1 MGERGCSTPQ
11 ENRGNASANISDDQ
25 LMTENKT
32 LKDLEGWTQTIS
44 TPSVL
49 RPESA
54 GYTVF
59 MSPDEKRVAQVE
71 MTTEAVSIIFNRE
84 TKKIEYIHPITL
96 LGMKRVGMDKLVLR
110 QMERILARVY
120 DGNV

>member
-1 MGERGCSTPQ
+1 
-11 ENRGNASANISDDQ
+11 
-25 LMTENKT
+25 MTDRKT
-32 LKDLEGWTQTIS
+32 LKDLEGWTQTPIS

-84 TKKIEYIHPITL
+84 TRRIEYIHPITT
-96 LGMKRVGMDKLVLR
+96 VGMERMGVTR
-110 QMERILARVY
+110 EMMERMLGRGY
-120 DGNV
+120 DSV

>member
-1 MGERGCSTPQ
+1 
-11 ENRGNASANISDDQ
+11 
-25 LMTENKT
+25 MTDKT

-44 TPSVL
+44 TPSIL

-59 MSPDEKRVAQVE
+59 ISPDKKRVAQVE

-84 TKKIEYIHPITL
+84 TKKVEYVHPITR
-96 LGMKRVGMDKLVLR
+96 LGMERMGVAELVLK
-110 QMERILARVY
+110 QMERILGRAYEKEEAKGER
-120 DGNV
+120 

>member
-1 MGERGCSTPQ
+1 MRNEGDVGDK
-11 ENRGNASANISDDQ
+11 G
-25 LMTENKT
+25 KT

-44 TPSVL
+44 MPSI

-59 MSPDEKRVAQVE
+59 MSPDKKRVAQVE

-96 LGMKRVGMDKLVLR
+96 RG
-110 QMERILARVY
+110 MERIGDVKLIERILGRAY
-120 DGNV
+120 EKE

>member
-1 MGERGCSTPQ
+1 MVK
-11 ENRGNASANISDDQ
+11 A
-25 LMTENKT
+25 KT
-32 LKDLEGWTQTIS
+32 LKELEGWTQTVS
-44 TPSVL
+44 TPSLL

-84 TKKIEYIHPITL
+84 TKKIEYIHPITA
-96 LGMKRVGMDKLVLR
+96 LGMRRVGATKR
-110 QMERILARVY
+110 WMERMLGRAY
-120 DGNV
+120 DSV